1 MYMAEDEMRLMHA
14 LQGETAL
21 IVASARGDVY
31 DVRLL
36 VAAGSNV
43 NARARDSS
51 TALMAAASGAFL
63 DCAKVLVECGADV
76 NMTKKVTSVVSSRA
90 DRHIDRRRHLS

>member
-1 MYMAEDEMRLMHA
+1 MYTAEDDMLLMHG

-43 NARARDSS
+43 NARAHDSS

-76 NMTKKVTSVVSSRA
+76 NLTDKVTLVMKFV
-90 DRHIDRRRHLS
+90 LMQLLQ